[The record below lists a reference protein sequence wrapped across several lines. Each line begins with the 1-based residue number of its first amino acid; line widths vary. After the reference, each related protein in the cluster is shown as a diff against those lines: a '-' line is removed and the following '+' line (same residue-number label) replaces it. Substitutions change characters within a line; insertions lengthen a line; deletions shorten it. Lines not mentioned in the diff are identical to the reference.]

1 MTTHVLDEIVQ
12 RVQTLP
18 RLPDTIVHLTHV
30 VGDPR
35 SSLPQIVGV
44 IRYDPVLTAELL
56 RMCNSA
62 YYGVAR
68 EVESLDDAVRLLGTT
83 KVFQLAMAA
92 YTRAMLAAPQEGYG
106 LPAGAL
112 WTHSVTVALAG
123 RLVAQR
129 MNCPQLGLLF
139 TVGLLHDCGKVVLN
153 EFVRA
158 EYAEIVRRVA
168 EDRLSFCDVERQV
181 LGYTH
186 AEVGARVAEAWKLP
200 ASIVDCIRYHHEPE
214 QNTPPSAVVDAV
226 HLADSVGLMLG
237 VGAGDDGLAY
247 RASAVALARHGLT
260 AADLENIGA
269 ETVGEL
275 RSVQA
280 LFGKP

>member
-139 TVGLLHDCGKVVLN
+139 TAGLLHDCGKVVLN

-158 EYAEIVRRVA
+158 EFAEIVRRVV
-168 EDRLSFCDVERQV
+168 EDRLSFCDAERQV

>member
-1 MTTHVLDEIVQ
+1 VTTHVLDEIVQ

-139 TVGLLHDCGKVVLN
+139 TAGLLHDCGKVVLN

>member
-18 RLPDTIVHLTHV
+18 RLPDTIVHLAHV

-56 RMCNSA
+56 RLCNSA
-62 YYGVAR
+62 YYGVAH

-139 TVGLLHDCGKVVLN
+139 TAGLLHDCGKVVLN

-214 QNTPPSAVVDAV
+214 RNTPPSAVVDAV

>member
-1 MTTHVLDEIVQ
+1 
-12 RVQTLP
+12 
-18 RLPDTIVHLTHV
+18 
-30 VGDPR
+30 
-35 SSLPQIVGV
+35 
-44 IRYDPVLTAELL
+44 
-56 RMCNSA
+56 
-62 YYGVAR
+62 
-68 EVESLDDAVRLLGTT
+68 
-83 KVFQLAMAA
+83 
-92 YTRAMLAAPQEGYG
+92 MLAAPQEGYG

-139 TVGLLHDCGKVVLN
+139 TAGLLHDCGKVVLN

>member
-129 MNCPQLGLLF
+129 MNGPQLGLLF
-139 TVGLLHDCGKVVLN
+139 TAGLLHDCGKVVLN

>member
-1 MTTHVLDEIVQ
+1 VTTHVLDEIVQ

-139 TVGLLHDCGKVVLN
+139 TAGLLHDCGKVVLN

-158 EYAEIVRRVA
+158 EFAEIVRRVV
-168 EDRLSFCDVERQV
+168 EDRLSFCDAERQV

>member
-139 TVGLLHDCGKVVLN
+139 TAGLLHDCGKVVLN